1 MDVVTLKGTY
11 EEIGVQHG
19 LLLKGSLNAFPAS
32 DAKKEFARKC
42 EATTREHCPG
52 LVDEIE
58 GLSSSAELDPD
69 LMKCFIL
76 TLGLEP
82 GCSVLALSGEHTV
95 DGVPVLARNYDWDV
109 TFKEYFTPFR
119 VELTGGLTSI
129 SFTDHMVGRYGG
141 ANEAG
146 LAAAITAIP
155 AYRGRPTPGIRMNI
169 ATRWILDHHRT
180 TEEAAEWLAETP
192 HQWAHNFLLADSKGT
207 LARVETAPERTR
219 IQYSEDFIATTN
231 HYHDEEMKGLEDP
244 EFDFSNTHR
253 RYGNME
259 RWHEGNGDKIG
270 LDEIRRMLS
279 DHETGVCDHY
289 EHQGVRGGTIWSWIA
304 PLGERR
310 AHVCH
315 GPPCSND
322 YKIIDY

>member
-1 MDVVTLKGTY
+1 MDVVNLKGTY
-11 EEIGVQHG
+11 EEIGLQFG
-19 LLLKGSLNAFPAS
+19 LFLKDSFKAFPAS
-32 DAKKEFARKC
+32 KAKREFTRKC
-42 EATTREHCPG
+42 EIITREHCPG
-52 LVDEIE
+52 LIDEIE
-58 GLSSSAELDPD
+58 GLSSSAELDPE
-69 LMKCFIL
+69 LMKAFIL

-95 DGVPVLARNYDWDV
+95 DGLPVLARNYDWDA
-109 TFKEYFTPFR
+109 TFQEYFTPSK
-119 VELTGGLTSI
+119 VELAGGLTSI

-155 AYRGRPTPGIRMNI
+155 AYRGSPTPGIRMNI

-180 TEEAAEWLAETP
+180 TEEAAEWLVEIP
-192 HQWAHNFLLADSKGT
+192 HQWAHNFLLADSTGT
-207 LARVETAPERTR
+207 LARVETAPERTS
-219 IQYSEDFIATTN
+219 IQYSEDFIASTN
-231 HYHDEEMKGLEDP
+231 HYHNPEMKELENL
-244 EFDFSNTHR
+244 EYDFTNTHR
-253 RYGNME
+253 RYTNIE
-259 RWHEGNGDKIG
+259 RWHQANTDKVS
-270 LDEIRRMLS
+270 LEEIQRILS
-279 DHETGVCDHY
+279 DHETGVCNHY
-289 EHQGVRGGTIWSWIA
+289 EDQGVRGGTIWSWIA